1 MVQHLLPHLHTR
13 VAVHHADPHRLFL
26 PHQHLESS
34 QLVLLVLL
42 LHSNRQHRSLFG
54 LQLEL
59 ILVLPRKDVLQVG
72 DLCPFSN
79 DSQLLQLLVA
89 EHDGVEEGNVGLA
102 GQLDLEALRVEEKTH
117 HYQVVE
123 GLRLRFQQ

>member
-1 MVQHLLPHLHTR
+1 M
-13 VAVHHADPHRLFL
+13 FL

-54 LQLEL
+54 LQPEL

-72 DLCPFSN
+72 DLFPFSN
-79 DSQLLQLLVA
+79 GSQLLQLLVA
-89 EHDGVEEGNVGLA
+89 ENDGVEEGNVGLA
-102 GQLDLEALRVEEKTH
+102 GQLDLEALRVEEKTLSTCCM
-117 HYQVVE
+117 VMPLI
-123 GLRLRFQQ
+123 GLSLWTKTARASMATLISVGL